1 MFSELLSN
9 SGEKIF
15 LEAVDQFFDLKL
27 QSEGDDSKFFPS
39 EKASQ
44 IEFHETEI
52 EASLE
57 NLNVKFCE
65 SLDDI
70 ENDKD
75 SSTEVD
81 SEESMSSDLSI
92 KKTLF
97 STDIFT
103 TNSILI
109 SKEKLR
115 LKQYYIEQI
124 ELVNQIKAIF
134 FQDKPSN
141 DKHEINSDISNVY
154 NNNDQKRYI

>member
-15 LEAVDQFFDLKL
+15 LEAVDQFFDLKP
-27 QSEGDDSKFFPS
+27 QSEGNDSKFFPS

-44 IEFHETEI
+44 IEFYETEI

-81 SEESMSSDLSI
+81 SEESMNSDLST

-97 STDIFT
+97 SSDIFT

-115 LKQYYIEQI
+115 LKQYYIEQV
-124 ELVNQIKAIF
+124 ELVNKIKAIF
-134 FQDKPSN
+134 FKDKPSN
-141 DKHEINSDISNVY
+141 DKNEINSDISNIY
-154 NNNDQKRYI
+154 SNNDQKRYI